1 MLTGAA
7 PGVRIEVIDPTPS
20 AEPSAEGSD
29 GPLELMPLP
38 VRLALAQLVVVALL
52 FLWWRSVRLGRP
64 VEEPLPVEIAGS
76 ELVVAVG
83 DLLRRKGSPE
93 RAAVA
98 LRGDARTVLA
108 ARLGATG
115 ASDEVLVA
123 TVAARTGRP
132 DGDVREALF
141 GGAPITSSANLVA
154 LARTLDSIRTEV
166 LSVPEP
172 T

>member
-1 MLTGAA
+1 
-7 PGVRIEVIDPTPS
+7 
-20 AEPSAEGSD
+20 
-29 GPLELMPLP
+29 MPLP
-38 VRLALAQLVVVALL
+38 VRLALAQLVVVVLL
-52 FLWWRSVRLGRP
+52 FVWWRAVRLGRP

-93 RAAVA
+93 RAAAA
-98 LRGDARTVLA
+98 LRSDTRAVLA

-123 TVAARTGRP
+123 TVAARSGRP
-132 DGDVREALF
+132 VDDVHAALI
-141 GGAPITSSANLVA
+141 GGAPIDSSASLVQ

-172 T
+172 A